1 MSLCWPLQMPPTPK
15 AVLISLADNAND
27 QGVCWPSIAT
37 ISERTC
43 FSERAVQ
50 NAIKWLESVGALR
63 ADRSNGRHTSYTV
76 TPALFRGET
85 CSEFHYVY
93 KIVHKPSGKFYIGVR
108 TSLVSPSD
116 DDYFGS
122 GACREWLE
130 SERANCVKEILG
142 EFPSRREAASAE
154 SLALQVAISDQ
165 KCLNRKVTNP
175 ENAGGGRLETP
186 AADAPRI
193 SSTPHQMH
201 HTPAGDAPDPRRRCV
216 GPPQEVPTNRKEP
229 SLEPSGNRKG
239 KERDDLIGISELVD
253 DGVDARHAKDWLTL
267 RKAKRLPLTPS
278 AWSMTKDEAAK
289 VGLSPAQA
297 VAAAVGS
304 NWVGFKAAWW
314 QRAQGVGQPTRASP
328 PSRQSESDR
337 RINEFLNGTTPDD
350 SNTIDMETIR

>member
-27 QGVCWPSIAT
+27 QGVCWPSIPT
-37 ISERTC
+37 ICKRTC
-43 FSERAVQ
+43 FSERAVRD
-50 NAIKWLESVGALR
+50 AIKWLEEARALR
-63 ADRSNGRHTSYTV
+63 ADRSTGRSTSYTV
-76 TPALFRGET
+76 TPADYDEKASHPGST
-85 CSEFHYVY
+85 CRS
-93 KIVHKPSGKFYIGVR
+93 
-108 TSLVSPSD
+108 
-116 DDYFGS
+116 
-122 GACREWLE
+122 
-130 SERANCVKEILG
+130 
-142 EFPSRREAASAE
+142 
-154 SLALQVAISDQ
+154 
-165 KCLNRKVTNP
+165 
-175 ENAGGGRLETP
+175 TP
-186 AADAPRI
+186 AADATPANGAPRQEV
-193 SSTPHQMH
+193 PV
-201 HTPAGDAPDPRRRCV
+201 TPAGGAAPPR
-216 GPPQEVPTNRKEP
+216 QEVPEPRQEVPPNRKEP

-239 KERDDLIGISELVD
+239 KGRDDLIGISELVD

-337 RINEFLNGTTPDD
+337 RINEFLNGATPDD